1 VPGYIIRRL
10 FGAVALFFALTFAT
24 YVIFFVLP
32 IRRTPGT
39 RFVVENLNQRPLDLN
54 GPVWQQYGQFLGHV
68 FRGSL
73 GRSFVTHESV
83 STILAN
89 AAPVTISLVVGGAIL
104 WLVLAIPIGVFSA
117 LRPRSLADRV
127 ATIGMLV
134 GISAHPIWIGY
145 VLSYLFGFRWHVTPI
160 AGYCNL
166 RGNQVGCAG
175 PVQWAYHLLLPWLTF
190 ALLFGALYM
199 RMVRASVLEALDQDY
214 VRTARAKGASESAV
228 LRRHVLRNAFLP
240 ILTMLGMDIS
250 IAFGGAVFVETVF
263 GLPGLGGIAV
273 SSLRVHDLPV
283 LTGIVVWTTLVIV
296 LLNLLVDVLYAW
308 VDPRIRFDSV
318 EYAGRPAAAGA

>member
-1 VPGYIIRRL
+1 MLGYLIRRL

-32 IRRTPGT
+32 LRRTGGT
-39 RFVVENLNQRPLDLN
+39 RLVVENLNQRPLDLN
-54 GPVWQQYGQFLGHV
+54 GPIWQQYGQFLGHV
-68 FRGSL
+68 FRGSM
-73 GRSFVTHESV
+73 GRSFVTHEDV
-83 STILAN
+83 TTIVAN

-104 WLVLAIPIGVFSA
+104 WLALAIPIGVFSA
-117 LRPRSLADRV
+117 LRPRSLTDRL
-127 ATIGMLV
+127 ATAGMLV

-145 VLSYLFGFRWHVTPI
+145 VLSYFLGFRWHVTPI

-166 RGNQVGCAG
+166 RGGQIGCAG

-190 ALLFGALYM
+190 ALLFSALYM

-214 VRTARAKGASESAV
+214 VRTARAKGASERTV
-228 LRRHVLRNAFLP
+228 LRAHVLRNAFLP
-240 ILTMLGMDIS
+240 IVTMLGMDLGV
-250 IAFGGAVFVETVF
+250 AFGGAVFVEAVF

-283 LTGIVVWTTLVIV
+283 IAGVVVWTTLAIV
-296 LLNLLVDVLYAW
+296 ALNLVVDLLYAW
-308 VDPRIRFDSV
+308 VDPRIRFDSI
-318 EYAGRPAAAGA
+318 EHAGRTATASA